1 MDTVGTS
8 ADIPADDDEAL
19 RKRLLSR
26 IAVAGVIIVGL
37 LGGLAVFD
45 SLNRPQQAALPKMAA
60 VPPASQPARQ
70 EPAEAPAEAPVKE
83 GEEAAQAAAGDE
95 EGVRPAESEAVP
107 ERSVMPLA
115 PPPVAKPLTLPAT
128 PRAAAIRPSEPA
140 LAGTSPDV
148 RREAARGIPEGTR
161 PPQAGA
167 ARPLTRPGEGGESR
181 FLVQVGV
188 FGNYANAE
196 DLLQKLQAAGIPAQI
211 ESRVQVGPFASR
223 AEADAAR
230 VKLRALGI
238 DDGLLVRR

>member
-8 ADIPADDDEAL
+8 ADLPADDDEAL

-60 VPPASQPARQ
+60 VPPDSQPARQ
-70 EPAEAPAEAPVKE
+70 EPAEAPVKE
-83 GEEAAQAAAGDE
+83 SEDASQAVAGEE
-95 EGVRPAESEAVP
+95 EGARPAESETVP
-107 ERSVMPLA
+107 ERSVTPLA
-115 PPPVAKPLTLPAT
+115 PPPLAKPLTLPAT
-128 PRAAAIRPSEPA
+128 PRAAAIRPGEPA
-140 LAGTSPDV
+140 FAGMPPDA
-148 RREAARGIPEGTR
+148 RDETARGIPEGTR

-167 ARPLTRPGEGGESR
+167 ARPLTRPAEGGVSR

-196 DLLQKLQAAGIPAQI
+196 ELLQKLQAASIPAQI

>member
-8 ADIPADDDEAL
+8 ADLPADDDDAL

-26 IAVAGVIIVGL
+26 IAVAGVVIVGL

-45 SLNRPQQAALPKMAA
+45 SLHRPQQAALPKMAA
-60 VPPASQPARQ
+60 VPPDPEPARQ
-70 EPAEAPAEAPVKE
+70 EPVEAPVKE
-83 GEEAAQAAAGDE
+83 GEDAAQAAAGEE
-95 EGVRPAESEAVP
+95 EGARPAESATVP
-107 ERSVMPLA
+107 ERSVTPLA
-115 PPPVAKPLTLPAT
+115 PPTVAKPLTLPAT
-128 PRAAAIRPSEPA
+128 PRAAAIRPSEPV
-140 LAGTSPDV
+140 LAGTPPDAQ
-148 RREAARGIPEGTR
+148 REAARGIPEGTR
-161 PPQAGA
+161 PAQAGA
-167 ARPLTRPGEGGESR
+167 SRPLTRPAEGGVPR

-230 VKLRALGI
+230 AKLKALGI